1 MVIDRLDVTR
11 LRRAVAWSIAT
22 LLLTTPFSAQNQDPA
37 LVDAAERQDWQT
49 VSRLVDADV
58 DVNGTQADGATA
70 LQWAAHWDHLEAV
83 EWLLRAGADVN
94 AANDL
99 GVTPMALACE
109 NGSATIAE
117 RLLDADA
124 DANATLPVQGESV
137 LMTASL
143 TGNVDL
149 VQLLLDHGADVNART
164 VASGQTALMWAIS
177 ENHVETVRLLIDHG
191 ADVRARSNAGFTPML
206 FAARQGSL
214 ANAKMLMAAGAR
226 VDAAGEGQVPLVV
239 AIERGRVPFARF
251 LLEHGADPNIKMR
264 NGDTPLTAALAIG
277 GRQLG
282 YDPDAVV
289 REPPGKLDL
298 IRDLIASG
306 ADPNGRRGVPLPGSR
321 VFSPDGQASGLDRGP
336 MDPDNFGVAR
346 SWTGATPFWVA
357 AHKTD
362 VTLMR
367 LLIDAGA
374 DPMATTEDGTTALMV
389 AAGLGHAGDRYERF
403 WSFAS
408 ALETVT
414 LLVEQGADVDASNEA
429 GFTALHGAAFVG
441 ANAVAQ
447 FLVEQGIYVNAQDFA
462 DRTPY
467 RIAEGHKGG
476 GMSFVSRPGTAA
488 LLARLGADT
497 TLGPDFNQTEREEG
511 LAVR

>member
-1 MVIDRLDVTR
+1 MDIERLDVTR
-11 LRRAVAWSIAT
+11 LCRAVAWSLAT
-22 LLLTTPFSAQNQDPA
+22 LLLTTSFSAQNQDTT

-49 VSRLVDADV
+49 VSRLVAASA

-70 LQWAAHWDHLEAV
+70 LQWAAHWDTLEAV
-83 EWLLRAGADVN
+83 DQLLRAGADVN

-109 NGSATIAE
+109 NGSAAVAE
-117 RLLDADA
+117 RLLEADA

-137 LMTASL
+137 LMTAAL

-149 VQLLLDHGADVNART
+149 VELLLNNGADVNART
-164 VASGQTALMWAIS
+164 ITSGQTALMWAIS
-177 ENHVETVRLLIDHG
+177 ENHVETVRLLLDHG
-191 ADVRARSNAGFTPML
+191 ADVRASSNGGFTPML
-206 FAARQGSL
+206 FAARQGNRAS
-214 ANAKMLMAAGAR
+214 AEMLMAAGAR

-251 LLEHGADPNIKMR
+251 LLEHGADPNVMMR

-277 GRQLG
+277 GRQRG

-289 REPPGKLDL
+289 REPPDKLDL

-306 ADPNGRRGVPLPGSR
+306 ADPNGQRGVPLPGSR

-336 MDPDNFGVAR
+336 TDPDNFGVAR

-357 AHKTD
+357 AHKAD

-374 DPMATTEDGTTALMV
+374 DPMLTTDDGTTSLMV

-408 ALETVT
+408 ALEAVT
-414 LLVEQGADVDASNEA
+414 LLVEQGAEVDASNEA

-441 ANAVAQ
+441 ADAVAQ
-447 FLVEQGIYVNAQDFA
+447 YLVEHGIDLNAQDFA

-476 GMSFVSRPGTAA
+476 GMSFVARPSTAA
-488 LLARLGADT
+488 LLAKLGADT